1 MKKIL
6 VVDDS
11 PSWVKHHIFNIKYIL
26 GEENVEIQSAYSAK
40 QGDAA
45 LSSNIDKPFIATWV
59 NTMVEHWLK
68 EIQENIAK
76 LTELAEKTESADV
89 TVQEA
94 IESFK
99 QGIVLAQQC
108 LDEINGYKGQL
119 VELKTQMD
127 ELNNDR

>member
-1 MKKIL
+1 M
-6 VVDDS
+6 
-11 PSWVKHHIFNIKYIL
+11 
-26 GEENVEIQSAYSAK
+26 
-40 QGDAA
+40 
-45 LSSNIDKPFIATWV
+45 
-59 NTMVEHWLK
+59 
-68 EIQENIAK
+68 
-76 LTELAEKTESADV
+76 

>member
-1 MKKIL
+1 MKL
-6 VVDDS
+6 
-11 PSWVKHHIFNIKYIL
+11 
-26 GEENVEIQSAYSAK
+26 E
-40 QGDAA
+40 
-45 LSSNIDKPFIATWV
+45 
-59 NTMVEHWLK
+59 
-68 EIQENIAK
+68 ENIAK
-76 LTELAEKTESADV
+76 LSELAEKTESADV